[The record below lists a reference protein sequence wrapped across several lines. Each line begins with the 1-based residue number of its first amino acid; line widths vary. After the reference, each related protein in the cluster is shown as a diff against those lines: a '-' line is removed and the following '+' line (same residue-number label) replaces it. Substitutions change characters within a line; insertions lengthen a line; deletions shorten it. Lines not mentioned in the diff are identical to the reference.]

1 MAYYTHFWDSFFLC
15 LPVLSVKN
23 ISKKFPGEALGA
35 VNGLSLEIAEGE
47 KVALVGK
54 SGSGKTTAL
63 RMIAGLI
70 KPDEGEIFFE
80 GEALKDPEEQ
90 LIAGHPDIKMV
101 FQDFQVKPNM
111 TVFENVKYNLLHYN
125 KEYQLDRTSELLKL
139 CKIYDLKDKKPAELS
154 GGQKQRLALARTLA
168 EEPKLLLMDEP
179 FSSLDPSTKEEILID
194 LLEII
199 KDEEIALLIVTHDA
213 SDALMIADKIGFLA
227 DGNLLQFDTPKA
239 IYNTPLTYEIARFF
253 GRINVFGD
261 VYKGDKKYVRAEKT
275 FVKRK
280 KDARIVV
287 NVSHRY
293 YLGNIYLYESKDS
306 NGRVFSFYLM
316 EYLEK
321 GIEIGLD
328 FPAEAVFEIGS

>member
-1 MAYYTHFWDSFFLC
+1 M
-15 LPVLSVKN
+15 
-23 ISKKFPGEALGA
+23 
-35 VNGLSLEIAEGE
+35 
-47 KVALVGK
+47 
-54 SGSGKTTAL
+54 
-63 RMIAGLI
+63 
-70 KPDEGEIFFE
+70 
-80 GEALKDPEEQ
+80 
-90 LIAGHPDIKMV
+90 
-101 FQDFQVKPNM
+101 
-111 TVFENVKYNLLHYN
+111 
-125 KEYQLDRTSELLKL
+125 
-139 CKIYDLKDKKPAELS
+139 S

-227 DGNLLQFDTPKA
+227 DGDLLQFDTPKA

-261 VYKGDKKYVRAEKT
+261 VSKGDKKYVRAEKT